1 MQHLTSKF
9 DISKFYSLREIF
21 TMLCSSSSLKFDES
35 IDVII
40 TLRIDTKQLNNV
52 VKGCTFLPHGTG
64 KNVSIAVFAQGKNA
78 EIAKQAGASIVGME
92 DLAASIKKGSI
103 HFDTVVATPD
113 TMNIVN
119 NLAPILG
126 PKGLMP
132 NVKFGTLTED
142 IASSLSNIK
151 TGQVTYRMDKT
162 GVVKTTVGK
171 VSFTIDDLVSNFNV
185 LLNDMKKLISSVSN
199 APLLKRIIISST
211 MGLPFNLDMSNFK
224 L

>member
-1 MQHLTSKF
+1 
-9 DISKFYSLREIF
+9 
-21 TMLCSSSSLKFDES
+21 
-35 IDVII
+35 
-40 TLRIDTKQLNNV
+40 
-52 VKGCTFLPHGTG
+52 
-64 KNVSIAVFAQGKNA
+64 
-78 EIAKQAGASIVGME
+78 
-92 DLAASIKKGSI
+92 
-103 HFDTVVATPD
+103 
-113 TMNIVN
+113 
-119 NLAPILG
+119 LAPILG